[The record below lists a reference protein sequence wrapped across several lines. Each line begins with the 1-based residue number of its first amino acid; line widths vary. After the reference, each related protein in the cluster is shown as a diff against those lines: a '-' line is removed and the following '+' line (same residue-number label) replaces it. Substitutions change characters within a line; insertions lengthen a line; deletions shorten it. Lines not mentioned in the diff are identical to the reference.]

1 MQIGAQIFVAARLD
15 EKPRVLWLSL
25 LTLLRRTP
33 GLGRFVPD
41 EVWVKLKG
49 LWFRVAPA
57 KAEMEGFLQASV
69 LRTYEPELSF
79 VARPGDVVV
88 DGGANVGFYAMLQAS
103 RGARVVAFEP
113 NPETAARLRA
123 GIIRNGLGGLVTTIG
138 AGLADRAGK
147 HRFYVADSNTIGG
160 SIFQDLDETERR
172 PTEEVELVALDEA
185 LRGLGVGPVDLLK
198 LDVEGAECLA
208 LDGGAHSLGQVRAV
222 AIECHSLALRDG
234 CVSRLQRVGLRSIR
248 DDGRNVAFVAP

>member
-1 MQIGAQIFVAARLD
+1 MQIGAQIFMAARLD

-25 LTLLRRTP
+25 LTLFRGMP

-41 EVWVKLKG
+41 EVWVKLNG

-57 KAEMEGFLQASV
+57 QAEMEGFLQAS
-69 LRTYEPELSF
+69 LLGTYEPEPSF
-79 VARPGDVVV
+79 AAQPGDLVV

-123 GIIRNGLGGLVTTIG
+123 GIIRNGLDELVTLVG

-147 HRFYVADSNTIGG
+147 HRFYVAASNTIGG
-160 SIFQDLDETERR
+160 SIFQDLDETDRR
-172 PTEEVELVALDEA
+172 PTGEVELVALDEA
-185 LRGLGVGPVDLLK
+185 LRGLSVGPINLLK

-208 LDGGAHSLGQVRAV
+208 LDGAINSLTQVRAV
-222 AIECHSLALRDG
+222 VIECHSPALRDG
-234 CVSRLQRVGLRSIR
+234 CVSRLERIGLRAIK
-248 DDGRNVAFVAP
+248 DDGRNVAFVAS